1 MFKRKKEKSQYSEI
15 ERIKNNSQDNDMLS
29 STIMFDFSIIFKI
42 AIGLLIIFVLIH
54 LYKDSDGFV
63 KVSKEYEYVES
74 LKNIKKPKH
83 NPETGGTTIVVDG
96 ENIEVT
102 YLASVDISGRVSI
115 MQKCFEH
122 NLQNKI
128 SPIDLIISWGDLA
141 KNKNSN
147 LVNWSEAGERG
158 YQYYISA
165 EAMQENPQL
174 INIVK
179 SSHAHLSLV
188 PANKE
193 IKSLIKMIKQ
203 DDYIRMEGFVVSLN
217 CEKKNGGTF
226 RWHSGYSKSNFAGGK
241 SKLFLVTKIVWLEAN
256 GS

>member
-1 MFKRKKEKSQYSEI
+1 MFGKKEKSQAQELD
-15 ERIKNNSQDNDMLS
+15 RIKQEANSGDILGK
-29 STIMFDFSIIFKI
+29 TIMFDFSIIFKL
-42 AIGLLIIFVLIH
+42 ALGLLVIFLLI
-54 LYKDSDGFV
+54 YFFKDSDGFV

-83 NPETGGTTIVVDG
+83 KPETGGTTLVVDG
-96 ENIEVT
+96 ENIEVN

-122 NLQNKI
+122 NLENKV

-147 LVNWSEAGERG
+147 LVNWSEAGTRG
-158 YQYYISA
+158 YRYDISA

-174 INIVK
+174 MNIVK

-226 RWHSGYSKSNFAGGK
+226 RWHSGYSKSTFAGGK